1 MLLADIGVNLTDK
14 RFNQDRAEVLQRARD
29 AGVTLQV
36 LTGTSVASSAAALQ
50 LAETEPDLFCTA
62 GIHPHQ
68 ASEFSATSLKD
79 LRQLAS
85 HSKVRAIGETGLDFN
100 RDFSPRPQQE
110 RAFSEQLTLA
120 AELQLPAFL
129 HQRDAHQRFLPI
141 IREAR
146 DHLCDLVVHCFTG
159 SREELFDYLDL
170 DCHIG
175 ITGWICDERRG
186 LELQRLAANIPAD
199 RLLIETDAPWLLP
212 RNMDHK
218 PAVSGRNEPA
228 LLSWVVRQL
237 ARSTGHSEQSIAQQS
252 RDNAYRFFRIT
263 G

>member
-1 MLLADIGVNLTDK
+1 MLLADIGVNLADK
-14 RFNQDRAEVLQRARD
+14 RFNQDRSEVLQRARE
-29 AGVTLQV
+29 AGVAMQV
-36 LTGTSVASSAAALQ
+36 LTGTSVSSSAAALQ

-68 ASEFSATSLKD
+68 ASEFSASSLKD
-79 LRQLAS
+79 LRELAS
-85 HSKVRAIGETGLDFN
+85 HGKVRAIGETGLDFN

-110 RAFSEQLTLA
+110 NAFIEQLALA

-141 IREAR
+141 VREAR
-146 DHLCDLVVHCFTG
+146 DQLCDLVVHCFTG

-186 LELQRLAANIPAD
+186 MELQRLACNIPAD

-218 PAVSGRNEPA
+218 PHVSGRNEPA
-228 LLSWVVRQL
+228 LLPWVVRQL
-237 ARSTGHSEQSIAQQS
+237 AQSTGRTEQSIGQQS
-252 RDNAYRFFRIT
+252 WDNANRFFRIPT
-263 G
+263 